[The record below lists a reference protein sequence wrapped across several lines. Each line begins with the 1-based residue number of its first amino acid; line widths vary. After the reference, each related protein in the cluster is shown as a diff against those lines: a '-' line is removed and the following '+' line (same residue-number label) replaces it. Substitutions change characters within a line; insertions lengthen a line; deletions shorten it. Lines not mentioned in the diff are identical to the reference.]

1 MLRLKIIP
9 ERLRV
14 AKHCRALTSHS
25 IWKMS
30 GLQTH
35 LIILVWLYRK
45 GGPKLKQ
52 GISLRKNQEGITT
65 LILLM
70 LLSVVSI
77 FIITLIQS
85 RIILSL
91 RRSLSAADTILS
103 TYAAESEINDVLA
116 RIVGGYENVGDLD
129 DYEKDLID
137 GSHLI
142 VDFATTQRPYA
153 VSKIKA
159 ERTIPR
165 EFVTTAENI
174 EIVLVMDCTG
184 SMGSKARQGSQ
195 TTRFYE
201 QREAVKSFVK
211 GVMDLPD
218 SDRFT
223 LGVVVYGYTTSW
235 YKDAS
240 GAELKSLSGMA
251 NFQKLY
257 NEAHSGFGNP
267 PETDLNI
274 RREDTRCPSLVE
286 DYTNTGAGLRKAEDY
301 FNDIN
306 QDVSKAIVLVTDGI
320 PNSKTKDSFCPNNIN
335 CHGSNAGC
343 FDDARDYLRCRIA
356 DSGSQYLSEVSNR
369 SFFGVR
375 DPNVKVYAVTVLDS
389 PKNNEEEEIF
399 TKTVGIFSQ
408 YSNSYYNL
416 TNATQLTQILES
428 FLEEII
434 KENSVITI
442 ERIIPGQ

>member
-1 MLRLKIIP
+1 M
-9 ERLRV
+9 
-14 AKHCRALTSHS
+14 
-25 IWKMS
+25 
-30 GLQTH
+30 
-35 LIILVWLYRK
+35 
-45 GGPKLKQ
+45 
-52 GISLRKNQEGITT
+52 
-65 LILLM
+65 
-70 LLSVVSI
+70 
-77 FIITLIQS
+77 
-85 RIILSL
+85 
-91 RRSLSAADTILS
+91 
-103 TYAAESEINDVLA
+103 
-116 RIVGGYENVGDLD
+116 
-129 DYEKDLID
+129 
-137 GSHLI
+137 
-142 VDFATTQRPYA
+142 
-153 VSKIKA
+153 
-159 ERTIPR
+159 
-165 EFVTTAENI
+165 
-174 EIVLVMDCTG
+174 
-184 SMGSKARQGSQ
+184 
-195 TTRFYE
+195 
-201 QREAVKSFVK
+201 
-211 GVMDLPD
+211 
-218 SDRFT
+218 
-223 LGVVVYGYTTSW
+223 
-235 YKDAS
+235 
-240 GAELKSLSGMA
+240 
-251 NFQKLY
+251 
-257 NEAHSGFGNP
+257 
-267 PETDLNI
+267 
-274 RREDTRCPSLVE
+274 
-286 DYTNTGAGLRKAEDY
+286 RKAEDY